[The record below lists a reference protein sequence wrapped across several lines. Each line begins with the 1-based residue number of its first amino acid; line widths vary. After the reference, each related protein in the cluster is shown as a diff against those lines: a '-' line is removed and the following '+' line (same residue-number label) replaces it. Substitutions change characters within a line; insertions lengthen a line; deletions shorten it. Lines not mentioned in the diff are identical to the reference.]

1 MSSDVLACVPTCL
14 CFVPACICGA
24 AGLQLLTLAA
34 SVWVSVW
41 VDPHSVEHH
50 HSFPASLWKQQVR
63 DALRA
68 FQSLPARAG
77 ADELSHDAQYLR
89 LFPTLVAPLLPP
101 LPPLAP
107 PPPPHKHRQHSQVFY
122 AQVYA
127 IIVGIMSVF
136 GLLRMVGMALGALRA
151 ATQLHNGMV
160 SALLRTTCRFYDLNP
175 VGRIMNRCGVMP
187 ALLVGWLAG
196 R

>member
-1 MSSDVLACVPTCL
+1 VEATGSTRHERSNLFPRALERMSSRMMLNIFACPQPL
-14 CFVPACICGA
+14 
-24 AGLQLLTLAA
+24 
-34 SVWVSVW
+34 
-41 VDPHSVEHH
+41 
-50 HSFPASLWKQQVR
+50 
-63 DALRA
+63 
-68 FQSLPARAG
+68 
-77 ADELSHDAQYLR
+77 LR
-89 LFPTLVAPLLPP
+89 LFF
-101 LPPLAP
+101 P
-107 PPPPHKHRQHSQVFY
+107 PPTPRPPTTTIHTHRQHSQAFY

-175 VGRIMNRCGVMP
+175 VGRIMNRCGVI
-187 ALLVGWLAG
+187 AALAG